1 MQMHRGPQCPLRAY
15 TAENIYFYFL
25 DAHLQE
31 HTKGKQH
38 HPKQSTNYKTLHHT
52 HTHHVHVLSFVIS

>member
-1 MQMHRGPQCPLRAY
+1 MQMHRDPQCPLRTH

-38 HPKQSTNYKTLHHT
+38 HPK
-52 HTHHVHVLSFVIS
+52 